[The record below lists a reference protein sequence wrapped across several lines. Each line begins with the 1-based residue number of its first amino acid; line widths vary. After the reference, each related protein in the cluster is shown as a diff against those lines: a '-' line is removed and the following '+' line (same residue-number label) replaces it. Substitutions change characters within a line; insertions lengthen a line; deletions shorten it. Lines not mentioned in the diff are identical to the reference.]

1 MKNIQLKDI
10 GFVSIHKNKRS
21 VNMRATVRVDGTLR
35 VTIPNYVT
43 YKEAV
48 TFLLGQ
54 KSKLLE
60 MQNRQQEKSP
70 GYEKYEIG
78 KTYKTKFHSYYLEY
92 HERNDFMLKTET
104 EDKLKISVP
113 HTTDVADEEI
123 QFNLRQIIRD
133 IYRYEAKTYIIP
145 RTEMYARKFN
155 LHYNRITIK
164 NAKSRWGSCSSKK
177 NLNFN
182 LNLMRLPDELIDY
195 VILHELAH
203 LKHPNHSLDFWIF
216 LGRMILAPK
225 KLDKQLQN
233 YSLPYFAT

>member
-10 GFVSIHKNKRS
+10 GFVSIRKNKRS
-21 VNMRATVRVDGTLR
+21 KNMRATLQADGTLR
-35 VTIPNYVT
+35 VTIPYYVT
-43 YKEAV
+43 YNEAV
-48 TFLLGQ
+48 KFLLG
-54 KSKLLE
+54 KKAKLLE

-70 GYEKYEIG
+70 GYENYEIG
-78 KTYKTKFHSYYLEY
+78 KTYKTKFHNYYLEY
-92 HERNDFMLKTET
+92 HERNDFVLKPET
-104 EDKLKISVP
+104 EKKLKISVP
-113 HTTDVADEEI
+113 HSTNVSDDEV
-123 QFNLRQIIRD
+123 QFYLRQIIRD

-145 RTEMYARKFN
+145 RTEMFAEKYN
-155 LHYNRITIK
+155 LRFNRIIIK

-177 NLNFN
+177 NLNLN

-203 LKHPNHSLDFWIF
+203 LKHPNHSLEFWTY

-233 YSLPYFAT
+233 YSLRHFAS